1 MISSNV
7 TEELETHNDE
17 TLFTSEEVSLGFI
30 NIDND
35 WLFLQGKAGAWKSLI

>member
-17 TLFTSEEVSLGFI
+17 TLFIREEVSLGFI

-35 WLFLQGKAGAWKSLI
+35 SSCRENLVPGNV